1 MSKWNKIKERLKNS
15 EKLIKR
21 DGVIWMMYFIEGV
34 ILTIPDVAMRLFLS
48 EDLALTPAEVQLL
61 YGVMLIPWLSKP
73 IYGFVSDSI
82 PLFGYRRIPYL
93 FLSELGVFISWLLL
107 AFSSYIFTPN
117 GEIAEKGNFFVFT
130 KILAIFALICQS
142 FFVCFAGVVNDSIV
156 VEKMKKYEKTK
167 ENLGKIQ
174 SFCFISRIF
183 GSLLATIFSGVL
195 VDVLGIMPV
204 FAITSFIAILAI
216 FLSFFVDDSR
226 IDDLNS
232 FYHHSL
238 FLSSPSS
245 HHAPLS
251 LPDYSVFSLLLI
263 FKFQIKLIFAQF
275 FGKKKLWKPA
285 LFILIIS
292 SAPSSY
298 TSFYYYL
305 YYQLHIS
312 SSLFG
317 FMSFLSSL
325 AGLAGIFSLL
335 SSSLSFL
342 LSSFPSPLFLSSLL
356 LPLFSFS
363 FLSPLLLLPF
373 FSFSLPLFPPASPL
387 FLSPSLLFSFPSLL
401 SSSLPSC
408 FLFLS
413 SLSLPPP
420 SNLPPFSPFP
430 FIFPSIETFISL
442 GSFHSSTQPQCSPC
456 PLSPVQIITRTE
468 RGIIDH

>member
-317 FMSFLSSL
+317 FMSFLSS
-325 AGLAGIFSLL
+325 
-335 SSSLSFL
+335 FL
-342 LSSFPSPLFLSSLL
+342 SFPS
-356 LPLFSFS
+356 
-363 FLSPLLLLPF
+363 
-373 FSFSLPLFPPASPL
+373 
-387 FLSPSLLFSFPSLL
+387 LSPSLLFPFPAFPSFSSPFFLL
-401 SSSLPSC
+401 SSLPSFC
-408 FLFLS
+408 FLC
-413 SLSLPPP
+413 SLSL
-420 SNLPPFSPFP
+420 
-430 FIFPSIETFISL
+430 FPS
-442 GSFHSSTQPQCSPC
+442 
-456 PLSPVQIITRTE
+456 LS
-468 RGIIDH
+468 